1 MKNDNFCDKYIHI
14 TGSLKA
20 TEKPKLIKYLR
31 FPNVQNKGKKEGSDG
46 NEDKKKDEENESGIG
61 CVWRIPVAK
70 KSMKDMKASR
80 DRNMGG
86 EKENENENDMS
97 DIDNE
102 KDEIQI
108 YW

>member
-1 MKNDNFCDKYIHI
+1 M
-14 TGSLKA
+14 SLK
-20 TEKPKLIKYLR
+20 
-31 FPNVQNKGKKEGSDG
+31 EGNDG

-80 DRNMGG
+80 DRKMGG
-86 EKENENENDMS
+86 EKENEDDMS

-102 KDEIQI
+102 KDDIQI